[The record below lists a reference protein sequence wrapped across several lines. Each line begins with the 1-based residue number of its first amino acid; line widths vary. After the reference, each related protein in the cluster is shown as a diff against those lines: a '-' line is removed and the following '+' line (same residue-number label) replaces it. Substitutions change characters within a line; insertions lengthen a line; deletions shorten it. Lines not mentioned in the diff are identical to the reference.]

1 MFIGFVLSC
10 MNHKSK
16 VRFVWNS
23 YWFRLLIT
31 AVPFGI
37 IVGVVSWIS
46 AFIGVGNM
54 VQFSLLFAILLSYAV
69 FEENYLKSWRREN
82 TKLDN

>member
-10 MNHKSK
+10 MNYESK
-16 VRFVWNS
+16 VRFLWNL

-46 AFIGVGNM
+46 AFVGVGNI

-82 TKLDN
+82 IKLDN